1 MPRPLCPRR
10 VARPPA
16 CDYFKP
22 RGVPMT
28 ALEEVTLSV
37 DELEALRLADLEGL
51 YQEAAAERLGV
62 SRTTFGRIV
71 GNARHKVAEALVLGK
86 ALSIAGG
93 AVAWSQDRQ
102 FVCDTGGHR
111 WSLPL
116 GSGRPEACPACGSE
130 AFHRI
135 DGGPRGAGTTAP

>member
-1 MPRPLCPRR
+1 MPRPTCPRR

-71 GNARHKVAEALVLGK
+71 GSARHKVAEALVLGK
-86 ALSIAGG
+86 ALSISGG

-102 FVCDTGGHR
+102 FVCDAGGHR

-116 GSGRPEACPACGSE
+116 GSGRPEACAGCGSQ
-130 AFHRI
+130 AFHRV
-135 DGGPRGAGTTAP
+135 DGGPRGAERPAP